1 MPDNSL
7 IVLQHLINRGLQP
20 HQAAGLVGRFQQES
34 GRGLNTG
41 AVGDGGM
48 SFGIGQ
54 WNGARRQNLNAFAA
68 AQGRSVADPT
78 LQADFALHEM
88 KGSEKFAG
96 DMLARARNVEE
107 AAKAAMHFER
117 PSGYTRGAP
126 EAGHGYANTVNNA
139 VSLAGG
145 ASGTSAGPPTDL
157 PAIAGMAS
165 PFAGEDDSLGA
176 TLGKASVPNV
186 VLAEAAPAVK
196 PQAPAAPTL
205 TDALTQANA
214 PQAPANPVL
223 DETSPLFSIKNI
235 GQARMLKQQPSPG
248 SFQNRLVR

>member
-7 IVLQHLINRGLQP
+7 IVLRHLINRGLQP

-41 AVGDGGM
+41 AVGDGGI

-54 WNGARRQNLNAFAA
+54 WNGARRQNLYNFAA

-88 KGSEKFAG
+88 QGSEKFAG
-96 DMLARARNVEE
+96 DMLRQARTVEE

-117 PSGYTRGAP
+117 PSGYSRSNP
-126 EAGHGYANTVNNA
+126 EAGHGYLNTVNNA
-139 VSLAGG
+139 ASLAGVSPG
-145 ASGTSAGPPTDL
+145 VSGGPPVDL
-157 PAIAGMAS
+157 PAIAGMTS
-165 PFAGEDDSLGA
+165 PFEAGGDGLGA

-186 VLAEAAPAVK
+186 VLAEAAPTAK
-196 PQAPAAPTL
+196 PQAYLTDPGAPTL
-205 TDALTQANA
+205 TSALTTANA
-214 PQAPANPVL
+214 PQAPANPLL
-223 DETSPLFSIKNI
+223 DETSPLFNIKAI
-235 GQARMLKQQPSPG
+235 GQAKQLKP
-248 SFQNRLVR
+248 RRIT

>member
-1 MPDNSL
+1 MADNSL

-41 AVGDGGM
+41 AVGDGGA

-54 WNGARRQNLNAFAA
+54 WNGARRQNLYAFAA

-107 AAKAAMHFER
+107 AAKATMHFER
-117 PSGYTRGAP
+117 PSGYSRSNP

-139 VSLAGG
+139 VRLAGG
-145 ASGTSAGPPTDL
+145 TSGTSSGPPTDL

-165 PFAGEDDSLGA
+165 SPFGGDDESLGS
-176 TLGKASVPNV
+176 TLGKASVPAV
-186 VLAEAAPAVK
+186 VMAKAPLPAR
-196 PQAPAAPTL
+196 PQADLPAAPTL
-205 TDALTQANA
+205 TDALTLANA
-214 PQAPANPVL
+214 PQAPANPAL
-223 DETSPLFSIKNI
+223 DETAPLFNIKNI
-235 GQARMLKQQPSPG
+235 GTAKQLKPKG
-248 SFQNRLVR
+248 FRVI